1 MDREDI
7 YDGITDVRDDLVDQA
22 DKKEQ
27 KAQKARRHG
36 SQRYRWIA
44 GMAAMLAVAVLAA
57 GVALRYGS
65 MGRGAS
71 GGAPAD
77 GNNAGGDSGSSAGT
91 AALAAH
97 AIKEASYPDMP
108 AYPREEDLFDPKT
121 GEMDDEA
128 FDRLYMPWS
137 EAQRGRFDLPEN
149 YAAGL
154 ESFFAAGIRQFLSG
168 AGEEN
173 RVYSPVNVLMAL
185 AMQAELT
192 EGNSRKQILDLLGQD
207 SVEALRAQVGNIWK
221 ANYCDDGATTS
232 ILANSLWL
240 NESVDFVPETMETLA
255 RAYYASS
262 YRGEMG
268 TEEFDQALRD
278 WINQQTGGLL
288 EEQAAGLS
296 LDPETVLALAST
308 IYFRGKWSSEFSP
321 SRTEPQTFHTPAG
334 DVECDFMHQ
343 SGSTGTY
350 YWGDRFSA
358 TDKYLDNYAG
368 TMYFLLPDEGVTV
381 EELLEDPQVT
391 EFLLTRDRWEDWEN
405 QKNLIVNLSLP
416 KFDVASDLDLIEGLQ
431 ALGITDVFDPMVS
444 DFSPMT
450 EQVDGIYLSQAKHA
464 ARVAVDEEGVTAAAF
479 TVMADAGAGMP
490 PEEEVDF
497 VLDRPFL
504 FAIIGVDGL
513 PLFVGVV
520 NQPV

>member
-7 YDGITDVRDDLVDQA
+7 YDGITDVRDDLVEQA
-22 DKKEQ
+22 DKQERKDR
-27 KAQKARRHG
+27 KPRR
-36 SQRYRWIA
+36 SRWIA
-44 GMAAMLAVAVLAA
+44 GLAAMLAVAVLA
-57 GVALRYGS
+57 GTALRPG
-65 MGRGAS
+65 GRYS
-71 GGAPAD
+71 G
-77 GNNAGGDSGSSAGT
+77 GGDSGGPADGSDAGGTVST
-91 AALAAH
+91 AMLAAH
-97 AIKEASYPDMP
+97 AISEASYPAMP
-108 AYPREEDLFDPKT
+108 AYPREEDLFNPKT

-128 FDRLYMPWS
+128 FDRLYMPWH
-137 EAQRGRFDLPEN
+137 EAQMERVHLPEG

-154 ESFFAAGIRQFLSG
+154 EGFFENSIRQFLGG
-168 AGEEN
+168 AEGEN
-173 RVYSPVNVLMAL
+173 RVYSPVNLLMAL

-192 EGNSRKQILDLLGQD
+192 EGNSREQILDLLGQD
-207 SVEALRAQVGNIWK
+207 SVEALRTQVGNIWK

-232 ILANSLWL
+232 VLANSLWL
-240 NESVDFVPETMETLA
+240 NESVEFIPETMETLA
-255 RAYYASS
+255 RDYYASS

-288 EEQAAGLS
+288 EEQAADLS

-321 SRTEPQTFHTPAG
+321 SRTEPEIFHAPDG

-343 SGSTGTY
+343 SGGTGTY

-358 TDKYLDNYAG
+358 AYKSLDNYAG
-368 TMYFLLPDEGVTV
+368 SMYFLLPDEGVTA
-381 EELLEDPQVT
+381 EELLEDPQVM
-391 EFLLTRDRWEDWEN
+391 EFLLMVDRWEGWEN
-405 QKNLIVNLSLP
+405 RKDLIVNLSLP
-416 KFDVASDLDLIEGLQ
+416 KFDVSSDLDLIEGLQ
-431 ALGITDVFDPMVS
+431 ALGITDIFDPTVS
-444 DFSPMT
+444 DFTPMT
-450 EQVDGIYLSQAKHA
+450 RQVDGIYLSRAEHA

-479 TVMADAGAGMP
+479 TVMADAGSGTP

-520 NQPV
+520 NQPG